1 MEQSNPNAE
10 ILSVV
15 DTLKDGKRADALD
28 AISDLLYGRAAEAIK
43 SYKQVV
49 AKTFFDEPQV
59 EEPSNETDN
68 GTD

>member
-15 DTLKDGKRADALD
+15 DTIKDGKRADALD
-28 AISDLLYGRAAEAIK
+28 AVNDLLFSRAADAIK

-59 EEPSNETDN
+59 EEPSNETDI